1 MLNVEAGNLF
11 ATATAAQ
18 AVITL
23 AAQTGQRWS
32 IGGIA
37 WSYEGGTLSTDAEL
51 NVWLIDTSSSNLIW
65 SIDINDDGAG
75 FFIPSEP
82 VKFPANH
89 AVLFELVSGGAAVV
103 GKINILG
110 TKAV

>member
-1 MLNVEAGNLF
+1 MLNVEAGNLY
-11 ATATAAQ
+11 AANTAAD
-18 AVITL
+18 AIITL
-23 AAQTGQRWS
+23 AARAGQRWS

-37 WSYEGGTLSTDAEL
+37 WSYEGGALDTDAEL
-51 NVWLIDTSSSNLIW
+51 NVWLIDTASSNLIW

-75 FFIPSEP
+75 FFIPAEP

-89 AVLFELVSGGAAVV
+89 AVLFELVSGGTGVV

-110 TKAV
+110 AKAV